1 MAQYRMLLEYDGT
14 EYHGWQLQPDA
25 RTLQGVLETAL
36 ATALRHP
43 VRVAASGR
51 TDAGVHALGQVAT
64 FRTDQVIEPRVL
76 RRSLNALTPP
86 DVAVREIVAVADAFD
101 ARRHAAARVY

>member
-25 RTLQGVLETAL
+25 RTVQGVLETAL

-51 TDAGVHALGQVAT
+51 TDAGVHAMGQVAT
-64 FRTDQVIEPRVL
+64 FRTEHPIDMREL
-76 RRSLNALTPP
+76 RKSLNALTPMW
-86 DVAVREIVAVADAFD
+86 I
-101 ARRHAAARVY
+101 